1 MSNDSGNYYYP
12 PMDQEDTRAE
22 SEPYESDDDISDVLK
37 GDLDWFF
44 HKMWHNKY
52 GEITRDQLSRNI
64 CLEKTIKN
72 DTTVYESNLSWREIT
87 LKEHFPVYCR
97 GLVNGQYTV
106 YRIYI
111 LGGVKP
117 NLSGPHYIQIEDQT
131 PFWVHS
137 LTALRKKFFQFE
149 DFVSFER
156 SSFITFEFDTFTAI
170 RVKMIRQI
178 IKVEIMVPDE
188 MIYIT
193 PQKMY
198 SYNTQTTKQENKSL
212 SPRSTMQIERLLFN
226 IRQIYYRDKQIMPDN
241 DDLFQLINQTN
252 I

>member
-1 MSNDSGNYYYP
+1 MSDASNNYYYP
-12 PMDQEDTRAE
+12 QMDREDIHSGNE
-22 SEPYESDDDISDVLK
+22 QCESDDDELVDPLGSDW
-37 GDLDWFF
+37 DWIFT
-44 HKMWHNKY
+44 KLWHDKY

-72 DTTVYESNLSWREIT
+72 DTAVYESNLSWRTIT
-87 LKEHFPVYCR
+87 LKEDYPVYCR
-97 GLVNGQYTV
+97 GLVNGIYVV
-106 YRIYI
+106 YRIHI

-117 NLSGPHYIQIEDQT
+117 NLSGPHYIQIEDDP

-137 LTALRKKFFQFE
+137 LTALRKKFFLFE

-156 SSFITFEFDTFTAI
+156 SSFITFEFDSLTAI

-178 IKVEIMVPDE
+178 IKVDIMVPDE

-198 SYNTQTTKQENKSL
+198 SYNTPNVKSEAKSL
-212 SPRSTMQIERLLFN
+212 SPRSTMQIERLFFN
-226 IRQIYYRDKQIMPDN
+226 IRQIYYRDKQVMPDN
-241 DDLFQLINQTN
+241 DDLFNLINSSN
-252 I
+252 